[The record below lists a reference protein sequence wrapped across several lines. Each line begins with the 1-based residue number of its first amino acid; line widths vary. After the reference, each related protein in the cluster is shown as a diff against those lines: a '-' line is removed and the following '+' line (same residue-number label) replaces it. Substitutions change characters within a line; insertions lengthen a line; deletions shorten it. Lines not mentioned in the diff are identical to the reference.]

1 MREERLYFFQFP
13 TPFPKFTSKMTSAM
27 DVDPVPEIG
36 GKKVSFASDVKPDR
50 IELPKL
56 NARDPQKI
64 EPVDGVVGQLEVYK
78 SGAVKIRFANG
89 ILLDVGVFISS
100 VILLLKYICRSM
112 LQRSHHF
119 YNRLFI

>member
-1 MREERLYFFQFP
+1 
-13 TPFPKFTSKMTSAM
+13 M

-36 GKKVSFASDVKPDR
+36 GKKVSFASDVKSDR

-56 NARDPQKI
+56 NAGDPQKI

-78 SGAVKIRFANG
+78 SGAVKIRLANG

-100 VILLLKYICRSM
+100 IITLSNMCRSM

-119 YNRLFI
+119 YNRWFI